1 MKNRIWILVLSL
13 HCFAF
18 VATAQSPAKR
28 QLVLQVTNGGFVAF
42 RSETSTPGAKTA
54 PDSNSLSAL
63 LFSQAFTGENRII
76 HRVLTDAQQNVV
88 FGYDLWISA
97 DPVTKKFSVAVLP
110 ANEDFRR
117 SFMKDFTPLRPNGPF
132 ATFPKSTKPQTLDDG
147 DAVTLEL
154 LVNKESGVK
163 IIDVVSVTFDRS
175 RLRDSSPDS
184 APKDF
189 TLDAFAL
196 EVKNHTLSINGTVV
210 NKSKSTI
217 GASGQLLWFY
227 IPDRGRFIL
236 SLVPREGYQFEKI
249 AVLDE
254 DRIEFTV
261 NGENYEWVSAAP
273 ILPNGGTWYLWVLHD
288 TDYTPF
294 FGSETPTPKSAKK
307 KGPNVFERLG
317 DLLTSQGAE
326 LMLGSSRSSSKGTQN
341 PVVPQ
346 RVMVGGAD
354 SIENLLPKSP

>member
-1 MKNRIWILVLSL
+1 V
-13 HCFAF
+13 
-18 VATAQSPAKR
+18 AQSPAKR
-28 QLVLQVTNGGFVAF
+28 QVVLQVSNGGFVAF
-42 RSETSTPGAKTA
+42 RSETSGSKTV
-54 PDSNSLSAL
+54 PDNGSLSAL
-63 LFSQAFTGENRII
+63 LYSQAFTGENRII

-88 FGYDLWISA
+88 FGYDLWISS

-110 ANEDFRR
+110 ADEAFRR
-117 SFMKDFTPLRPNGPF
+117 SFLKDFTPLRPNGPF
-132 ATFPKSTKPQTLDDG
+132 ATFPKSTTPQTLDDG
-147 DAVTLEL
+147 DAVSLEL

-175 RLRDSSPDS
+175 RLRESNLDS

-189 TLDAFAL
+189 TLEAVAL
-196 EVKNHTLSINGTVV
+196 AVKNHSLSINGTVV
-210 NKSKSTI
+210 NKSKSSI
-217 GASGQLLWFY
+217 GVSGALLWFY

-261 NGENYEWVSAAP
+261 NGEHYEWHSAAP
-273 ILPNGGTWYLWVLHD
+273 ILPNGGSWYLWVLHD

-294 FGSETPTPKSAKK
+294 FGSETPVPKTAKK
-307 KGPNVFERLG
+307 KSPSVLERIE
-317 DLLTSQGAE
+317 DVLTSQGAE
-326 LMLGSSRSSSKGTQN
+326 ISLSLSRSNKGNQN

-354 SIENLLPKSP
+354 SIENLLPRSP

>member
-1 MKNRIWILVLSL
+1 MKSRIWILLLCV
-13 HCFAF
+13 HCCAFA
-18 VATAQSPAKR
+18 ATAQSPAKR
-28 QLVLQVTNGGFVAF
+28 QLVLQVSNGGFVAF
-42 RSETSTPGAKTA
+42 RSETATPFGKTV
-54 PDSNSLSAL
+54 PDGNSLSAL
-63 LFSQAFTGENRII
+63 LFSQAFSGENRII

-110 ANEDFRR
+110 ADEAFRR
-117 SFMKDFTPLRPNGPF
+117 SFLKDLTPLSPNGPF
-132 ATFPKSTKPQTLDDG
+132 ATFPKSTTPQTLDDG
-147 DAVTLEL
+147 DAVSLEL

-163 IIDVVSVTFDRS
+163 IIDVVSVTFDRT
-175 RLRDSSPDS
+175 RLRESSLDL

-189 TLDAFAL
+189 TLDAVAL
-196 EVKNHTLSINGTVV
+196 AVKNYTLAINGTVV
-210 NKSKSTI
+210 NRSKSSI
-217 GASGQLLWFY
+217 GASGALLWFY

-261 NGENYEWVSAAP
+261 NGELYEWFSAAP
-273 ILPNGGTWYLWVLHD
+273 ILPNGGSWYLWVLHD

-294 FGSETPTPKSAKK
+294 LGSETPAPKAKK
-307 KGPNVFERLG
+307 KSPNVFQKLG
-317 DLLTSQGAE
+317 DVLTSQGAE
-326 LMLGSSRSSSKGTQN
+326 LMLSVTRSNKNTQN

-354 SIENLLPKSP
+354 SIENLLPKGP